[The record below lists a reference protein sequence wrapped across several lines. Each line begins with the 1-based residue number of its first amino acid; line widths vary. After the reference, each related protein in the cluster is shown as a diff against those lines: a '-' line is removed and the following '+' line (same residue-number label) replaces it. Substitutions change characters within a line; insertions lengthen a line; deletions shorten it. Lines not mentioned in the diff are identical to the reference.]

1 MGWMRLARVFK
12 KLDAASARRFRE
24 RGLSMAQFDVLAQV
38 GASEGLTQQALADS
52 LLVTKG
58 NVAQVLSKME
68 RRGLIL
74 RRQQG
79 RSNRLFLTVGG
90 RRLFDEVV
98 PAQEEFVAQ
107 GFSVLSPGEQRTL
120 LELLRKLDR
129 GL

>member
-1 MGWMRLARVFK
+1 
-12 KLDAASARRFRE
+12 
-24 RGLSMAQFDVLAQV
+24 MAQFDVLAQV